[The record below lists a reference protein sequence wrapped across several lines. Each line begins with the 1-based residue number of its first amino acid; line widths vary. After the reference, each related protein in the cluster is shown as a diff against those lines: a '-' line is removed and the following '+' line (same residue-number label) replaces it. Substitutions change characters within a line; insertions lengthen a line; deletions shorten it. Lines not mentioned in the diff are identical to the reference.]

1 MPSLSQGS
9 RHSFRLPIALLLAMI
24 PALASAADLRGTV
37 TDESGHPIAGA
48 RALISTAGV
57 RQGSSPLCP
66 SCYPDC
72 GKAAITDAEGRFTIA
87 DVDDGLLFN
96 VLIAANGFT
105 PACTEWTDPRKGA
118 ASITLKIP
126 PPENGALRGKILD
139 PEGRPVFGAKVEP
152 VWTEIPGGKQFGDS
166 PADPVA
172 VSDRDGLFALGFPP
186 GKVTGLGIQIEAPQL
201 ARKIFPA
208 RADGTVAEYR
218 LDRGVTVTGRL
229 VRDGKPVPHAA
240 VVIDQANRD
249 AEGFLGKQTIGTDV
263 DGKFELTNVPAGQLW
278 LLSAM
283 RDTLP
288 DDGVT
293 GSTSVFT
300 IKPDT
305 EIDLGD
311 IAVEKGMIIEGRV
324 KLDDGK
330 PIPPR
335 TQVLIDRENAWDPQ
349 LRTLDAEGRFRFAAQ
364 PGDDIS
370 FSVSLPGYSDT
381 IDEGRK
387 WPEDQRLRVNKQTAT
402 MEVIL
407 HRKGSTS
414 NVGKNITG
422 IVHTPNGKPAEGA
435 DVLFILPGQRADIQ
449 DGKVNEYGFPV
460 LRTKTDA
467 QGHFALQIQ
476 APENLPACKLLAIHE
491 SGWAVES
498 GAARSELTLSPWVR
512 IEGNARC
519 GGAPLVGKK
528 VQAFFPI
535 LANEDPAISIS
546 ATATTDAQGDFQIDR
561 AIPGTTI
568 LGALRERKGIWEKTY
583 HSIAIT
589 VPAEGTAHVTLG
601 GSGAAVRGRVLIP
614 EDQRAR
620 IDFADSIGRLSI
632 SNVASTKDFAK
643 YSNYEFE
650 IAPDGS
656 FEIPDVA
663 AGVYS
668 LNVDLAGDSPSREHP
683 FTISIGRAYAQ
694 VTVPKDTAVVT
705 LADIPS
711 ELVERTLGAGD
722 RLPDFQ
728 ITSVSGKKISAE
740 DFRQRPGVIIFPAG
754 KNQGGN
760 IVQAISTL
768 PEASRPVVVRVWDET
783 PSPDRPSPAVEEI
796 SEVEAMSLR
805 SALRQWVRPSYVVIS
820 PEGVILTTTHDPE
833 VALQS
838 LGKVLAE
845 TSPR

>member
-1 MPSLSQGS
+1 M
-9 RHSFRLPIALLLAMI
+9 LLLPGAI
-24 PALASAADLRGTV
+24 VAAELRGTV
-37 TDESGHPIAGA
+37 TDETGKPVSQA
-48 RALISTAGV
+48 RVLISTAQV
-57 RQGSSPLCP
+57 REGNSPLCP

-72 GKAAITDAEGRFTIA
+72 GKSATTDAEGRFTIA

-96 VLIAANGFT
+96 ILIAANGFS
-105 PACTEWTDPRKGA
+105 PSSAERTDPRKGTFTV
-118 ASITLKIP
+118 TLKVP
-126 PPENGALRGKILD
+126 PPENTVLRGKILD
-139 PEGRPVFGAKVEP
+139 PEGRPVFGAKIEP
-152 VWTEIPGGKQFGDS
+152 VWTEIPRGKMFGHS
-166 PADPVA
+166 PTDPLA
-172 VSDRDGLFALGFPP
+172 VSDREGLFALSFPP
-186 GKVTGLGIQIEAPQL
+186 GAVTGLGIQIEAPQL

-208 RADGTVAEYR
+208 RADGSVAEYR

-240 VVIDQANRD
+240 IVIDQANRN

-300 IKPDT
+300 VKPDT

-311 IAVEKGMIIEGRV
+311 ITVEKGVIV
-324 KLDDGK
+324 KGQVTLDDGK

-349 LRTLDAEGRFRFAAQ
+349 LRTLDAEGRFRFAARA
-364 PGDDIS
+364 GDDIS
-370 FSVSLPGYSDT
+370 FAVSVSGYSDRL
-381 IDEGRK
+381 DEGRR
-387 WPEDQRLRVNKQTAT
+387 WPEAQHLQVDKNTTTA
-402 MEVIL
+402 EVIL
-407 HRKGSTS
+407 RRKGTTS
-414 NVGKNITG
+414 EVGKNITG
-422 IVHTPNGKPAEGA
+422 VIRTPDGQPVEGA
-435 DVLFILPGQRADIQ
+435 EVLFIRPGQQADIR
-449 DGKVNEYGFPV
+449 DGKVSEYGF
-460 LRTKTDA
+460 RGAHTKTSA
-467 QGHFALQIQ
+467 QGRFGLQV
-476 APENLPACKLLAIHE
+476 PSPGDLPACKLLAIHE

-498 GAARSELTLSPWVR
+498 GAAKSELTLSPWVR
-512 IEGNARC
+512 IDGNARC
-519 GGAPLVGKK
+519 GGTPLVDKR
-528 VQAFFPI
+528 VQAFFPT
-535 LANEDPAISIS
+535 LANENPAISIS
-546 ATATTDAQGDFQIDR
+546 ATATTDAQGDFRIDR
-561 AIPGTTI
+561 AIPGTAI
-568 LGALRERKGIWEKTY
+568 IGALRERKGIWEKTY

-589 VPAEGTAHVTLG
+589 VPAKGTARVTLG
-601 GSGAAVRGRVLIP
+601 GAGAVVKGKVLIP

-643 YSNYEFE
+643 YANYEFE

-656 FEIPDVA
+656 FEAPDVA

-668 LNVDLAGDSPSREHP
+668 LNVDFSGDSPSKEHP
-683 FTISIGRAYAQ
+683 FTVSIGNAYAQ
-694 VTVPKDTAVVT
+694 VTIPKDTTVLT
-705 LADIPS
+705 LKDVPS
-711 ELVERTLGAGD
+711 QFVERTLGAGD

-740 DFRQRPGVIIFPAG
+740 AFRQRLGIIIFPAG

-760 IVQAISTL
+760 IVQAIETL

-796 SEVEAMSLR
+796 SEAEAISLR
-805 SALRQWVRPSYVVIS
+805 TALRQQVRPVYFVIS

-833 VALQS
+833 AALQS

-845 TSPR
+845 ISPR